1 MEANHFF
8 TRVFKVFTMVFLSLV
23 LVLTAVFF
31 FILKRDFIAAIKV
44 ASIFSSL
51 VAFFMSMHLARELKD
66 EVLEI
71 TSGTKDKMKSMK
83 WYEDEILHQLKAQ
96 RYRELAPNDDWRIFE
111 PRLLSQT
118 MGGKVFLKVTT
129 FEITLRGPR
138 GFVRIMASL
147 LDLKKIFF

>member
-1 MEANHFF
+1 MGASFLKGALQ
-8 TRVFKVFTMVFLSLV
+8 VFLMVFATLV
-23 LVLTAVFF
+23 LVLTVIFF
-31 FILKRDFIAAIKV
+31 LFFQRNLIAALKI
-44 ASIFSSL
+44 ASIFSTL
-51 VAFFMSMHLARELKD
+51 VALFMSMHLARELK
-66 EVLEI
+66 EELLEI

-83 WYEDEILHQLKAQ
+83 WYEDQILHQLRSQ
-96 RYRELAPNDDWRIFE
+96 RYKELSPELEWRVFE

-118 MGGKVFLKVTT
+118 MGGKVYLKASS

>member
-1 MEANHFF
+1 MGASFLRGAL
-8 TRVFKVFTMVFLSLV
+8 RVFLVVFTTLV
-23 LVLTAVFF
+23 LVLTGVFF
-31 FILKRDFIAAIKV
+31 FFFQRDLIAALKI
-44 ASIFSSL
+44 ASIFSTL
-51 VAFFMSMHLARELKD
+51 VALFMSMHLARELK
-66 EVLEI
+66 EELLEI

-83 WYEDEILHQLKAQ
+83 WYEDQILHQLRSQ
-96 RYRELAPNDDWRIFE
+96 RYKELSPELEWRVFE

-118 MGGKVFLKVTT
+118 MGGKVYLKASS